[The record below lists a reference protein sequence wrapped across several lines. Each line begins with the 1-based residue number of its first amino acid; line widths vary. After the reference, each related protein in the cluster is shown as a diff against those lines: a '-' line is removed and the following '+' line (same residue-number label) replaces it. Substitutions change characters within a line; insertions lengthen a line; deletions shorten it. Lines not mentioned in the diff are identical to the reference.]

1 MRTDSVMSIVALLVA
16 LALVVV
22 LIVYAA
28 GGMKSGLVMNT
39 NQNLFSK
46 LHDGSFS
53 NSSLAY
59 GKR

>member
-1 MRTDSVMSIVALLVA
+1 MSIVALLVA